1 MPIALS
7 SWLLLHVQLSSSP
20 CRPNPHLY
28 KLLQLPA
35 PAQHLHSKLL
45 GGFQWNCYVEED
57 KLRLKLSSVTA
68 GLHLLTMDNTCTRNV
83 GYYGTPK
90 KICQVIK
97 IERTSIC
104 HLPTLY
110 HCTGLTLIVYH
121 YKRFWMDLLYGS
133 DRLFLKFCISSGS
146 YSCTEH

>member
-1 MPIALS
+1 MKNFLHDELWIGHSGDDKDDDPCLNQTLLQESDEFYSLS
-7 SWLLLHVQLSSSP
+7 CLCNANSSILVASAPCTTVSSSP
-20 CRPNPHLY
+20 CWPNPHLY

-90 KICQVIK
+90 KICPSHQ
-97 IERTSIC
+97 IERTFI
-104 HLPTLY
+104 P
-110 HCTGLTLIVYH
+110 
-121 YKRFWMDLLYGS
+121 
-133 DRLFLKFCISSGS
+133 
-146 YSCTEH
+146 